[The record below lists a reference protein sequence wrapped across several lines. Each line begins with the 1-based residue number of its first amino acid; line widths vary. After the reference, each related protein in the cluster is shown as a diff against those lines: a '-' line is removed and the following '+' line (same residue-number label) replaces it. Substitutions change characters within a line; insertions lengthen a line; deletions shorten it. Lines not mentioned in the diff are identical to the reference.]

1 MYSNLQEMEEQF
13 ASDVAAMGKE
23 FTALAEAHFDLLNPW
38 DQTVL
43 VAILTN
49 MLACVEVQA
58 ELDGVNMEKSMK
70 EFYEMNKRDY
80 LQQAKEN
87 LLRKN

>member
-13 ASDVAAMGKE
+13 ASDVATMGKE
-23 FTALAEAHFDLLNPW
+23 FTDLAEAHFDLLNPW

-49 MLACVEVQA
+49 MLACA
-58 ELDGVNMEKSMK
+58 
-70 EFYEMNKRDY
+70 
-80 LQQAKEN
+80 
-87 LLRKN
+87 

>member
-49 MLACVEVQA
+49 MLAYVEVLA
-58 ELDGVNMEKSMK
+58 ELDGVNMEKSVK
-70 EFYEMNKRDY
+70 EFYEMSKKDY
-80 LQQAKEN
+80 LQQAKKN
-87 LLRKN
+87 QQRKN